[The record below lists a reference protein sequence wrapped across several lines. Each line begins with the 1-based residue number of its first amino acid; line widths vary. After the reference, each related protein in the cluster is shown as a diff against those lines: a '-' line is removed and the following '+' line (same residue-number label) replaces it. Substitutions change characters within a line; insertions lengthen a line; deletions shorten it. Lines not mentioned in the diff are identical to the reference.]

1 VEKVEQSS
9 KTQDSELE
17 KAREHL
23 MTLKRDHLDL
33 QKKHEN
39 FKGEYKQKY
48 NEMMDRLTK
57 EKKNQK
63 EDLYEEIQNQKN
75 QIKAL
80 QVELDQERNSM
91 TAQEEMMHSLI
102 HNLTMEFSNQ
112 KQQMKSRAK
121 QPVSFL
127 EKKAMSAY

>member
-1 VEKVEQSS
+1 
-9 KTQDSELE
+9 
-17 KAREHL
+17 